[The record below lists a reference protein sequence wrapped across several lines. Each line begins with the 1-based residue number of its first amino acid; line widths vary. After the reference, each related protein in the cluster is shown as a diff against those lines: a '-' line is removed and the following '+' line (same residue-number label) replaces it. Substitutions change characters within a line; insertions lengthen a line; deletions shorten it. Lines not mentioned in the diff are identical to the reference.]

1 MPSIYY
7 TYSHNSLSVGQFLLA
22 MGIGLIIVLIIFI
35 FLSKRLDK

>member
-7 TYSHNSLSVGQFLLA
+7 TYSHNSLSVNQFLLA
-22 MGIGLIIVLIIFI
+22 LGIGFVISLIIFT